1 MTFLRRQLN
10 SILQAYTL
18 KTYWKG
24 FSQCACASPFALAD
38 SHSAKA
44 KQPAKLGSEIS
55 TVMGFTRKNNIDR
68 NQCLLHGL
76 KKKNTGLF
84 NNDFIFHKEIS
95 FFLFFHD
102 SFFPVLL
109 KTVV

>member
-38 SHSAKA
+38 SHSAKG

-55 TVMGFTRKNNIDR
+55 TVMGFIRKNNIDT

-76 KKKNTGLF
+76 KKNLLLYLTMTS
-84 NNDFIFHKEIS
+84 S
-95 FFLFFHD
+95 FLKKFLFF
-102 SFFPVLL
+102 VLS
-109 KTVV
+109 

>member
-55 TVMGFTRKNNIDR
+55 TVMGFIQKNNI
-68 NQCLLHGL
+68 NTNKCLLHGFR
-76 KKKNTGLF
+76 KKITALF
-84 NNDFIFHKEIS
+84 NNDFIFLKEIS
-95 FFLFFHD
+95 FFCSFMTVFFL
-102 SFFPVLL
+102 S
-109 KTVV
+109 